1 MNKIE
6 SSAVIL
12 GDVTFGS
19 GNYVGHNS
27 LLIGPLA
34 IGNDNYIGNMV
45 TIGTSAQDDILSPIE
60 HNPRVVSELEIVI
73 GDRNTIR
80 EYVTIHRGLTTQTV
94 VQNDSYLM
102 SYSHVAHD
110 CLIQNKVKIANAVQM
125 GGFST
130 VQDNAYI
137 GLSAVLHQFTVIGAA
152 CMIGMNSTVTTST
165 RPGSTYAG
173 TPARFIKPNL
183 KGLSKYGLDNLDWWE
198 TDRKHHPKEYLELES
213 NFQYA
218 VEDRKKQAL
227 EIRRWR
233 EIKMRGRFD

>member
-12 GDVTFGS
+12 GNVTFGS
-19 GNYVGHNS
+19 GNYIGHNS
-27 LLIGPLA
+27 LLIGPLK

-45 TIGTSAQDDILSPIE
+45 TIGTSAQDDILTPLE
-60 HNPRVVSELEIVI
+60 HNPGALSSLDITI

-94 VQNDSYLM
+94 VGNDNYLM
-102 SYSHVAHD
+102 SYSNVGHD
-110 CLIQNKVKIANAVQM
+110 CVIQNRVKIANAVQM

-130 VQDNAYI
+130 IQNDAYL

-152 CMIGMNSTVTTST
+152 CMIGMNSTVTASA

-173 TPARFIKPNL
+173 TPARFIKPNF
-183 KGLSKYGLDNLDWWE
+183 KGLSKYGLNNADWWGMDE
-198 TDRKHHPKEYLELES
+198 DHHPPEYSELMS
-213 NFQYA
+213 LFQRE
-218 VEDRKKQAL
+218 VTGRRNQVL
-227 EIRRWR
+227 EIQKWR
-233 EIKMRGRFD
+233 EKKLRERFG